1 MGFSRGF
8 YRICLVVF
16 ALAAV
21 SNVYARGARESGI
34 AEADKL
40 IAQKRYTE
48 ALDLLTTAARTMD
61 DSFDAAQARM
71 KAILRLTQTYNRL
84 AGSLLDT
91 AQDNPENLDEILKI
105 SARLHQIEEAA
116 RSENTRNVVGQI
128 YISARFSRYGRELN
142 KIMVEARDLL
152 DKGDYIAALQKYQ
165 TGFTLYRDEFRRANV
180 GGTMEAAIQQN
191 LDTLIVHTNNL
202 VRTAPLLRGIRN
214 QLESM
219 NIARAEAVENNPL
232 PGIYAAAAP
241 ELENLIQIKKSTTEI
256 RDYFLREGAAL
267 ELAGKDKN
275 AAAYPFVL
283 AFLINGRDNQTIRE
297 GFLGTYDALW
307 DIAQP
312 AVEERLAAA
321 SGAVYGNAW
330 PLIQSE
336 RYTDSMP
343 LSETGRDISSA
354 LVALTHNYI
363 DFTSTDNLQK
373 TTIYNSQVPREK
385 SRLYIHSESSAKVY
399 NYFIDTA
406 EAGLL
411 YERLSADQNKIDA
424 MAQWRAGQIGME
436 AALEIEARKRAD
448 VLAISNMLETDIS
461 GVRSAMSGLV
471 PYANTVS
478 VEDSRQILENAQEA
492 LAALAARL
500 FAEEL
505 AGITRYYALCNAGLD
520 IKRARAQRTVT
531 SAVYL
536 MDGFPK
542 RSEAGEEYQALYPQ
556 EALNEVKGL
565 KDSIARAINDADE
578 ILVDYDEEP
587 PRIPRS
593 RSFEAMRSE
602 TLSLKRRLTALNAE
616 AAALLAAA
624 EGNAEK
630 AAALR
635 LEGNHFITEARANVK
650 RQEFDNARDLTAK
663 AAERYNASLAI
674 QESDDLRRYWD
685 ENLVPLNA
693 EITRLEYEMV
703 VGEVRELVT
712 RASSVYFNGDYEA
725 SEELLIRAATRWS
738 IVSTTP
744 NPEISYW
751 LSLARGALSL
761 QSGRIIPETA
771 PLYKPMSQLL
781 TGARKNYEQGLV
793 SVNEGRKNEGIRKL
807 KQAKE
812 LLYEVRILFP
822 INHDAGI
829 LDLRIDQL
837 LDPENFERAFN
848 TRFTTAVAE
857 TKRGSREAYAD
868 MQNLAEIRP
877 DFPGMRRALYQA
889 EIDIGLRQPPAD
901 TTAATRAT
909 ELARRAQSMLD
920 NPAQHAAALDLVNE
934 ALRINPNST
943 LAMSVKD
950 RLQVAMS
957 RQNVAVI
964 DRTTEQEYIR
974 AVSELQRGNTIIAM
988 SIVQKLLQN
997 PNNRNSVK
1005 INELLRRIEAML

>member
-1 MGFSRGF
+1 MDFLRGF
-8 YRICLVVF
+8 CRVCLLVF
-16 ALAAV
+16 AFAAV

-34 AEADKL
+34 AAADKL
-40 IAQKRYTE
+40 IAEKRYAE
-48 ALDLLTTAARTMD
+48 ALEALTDAARSIEGT
-61 DSFDAAQARM
+61 FDAAQTRM
-71 KAILRLTQTYNRL
+71 RSILRLTQTYNRL

-91 AQDNPENLDEILKI
+91 AQKDPENLDEILKI
-105 SARLHQIEEAA
+105 SARLHQVEEAA

-142 KIMVEARDLL
+142 RIMVEARDLL
-152 DKGDYIAALQKYQ
+152 DKGEYTAALQKYQ
-165 TGFTLYRDEFRRANV
+165 TGFTLYRDEFKRAN
-180 GGTMEAAIQQN
+180 GDSTMDTIIEQN
-191 LDTLIVHTNNL
+191 IDALVSYTNSL
-202 VRTAPLLRGIRN
+202 VRTAPVLRGIRS
-214 QLESM
+214 QVESM
-219 NIARAEAVENNPL
+219 NMNRIEAGGHNPL
-232 PGIYAAAAP
+232 PGIYAAAVP
-241 ELENLIQIKKSTTEI
+241 ELENLIQIKKSTAEI

-283 AFLINGRDNQTIRE
+283 AFLINGRENQTIRE

-307 DIAQP
+307 DIVQQ
-312 AVEERLAAA
+312 VFEDRLLTA
-321 SGAVYGNAW
+321 SVSVYGNAW
-330 PLIQSE
+330 PLIQNESYAASIPVSE
-336 RYTDSMP
+336 S
-343 LSETGRDISSA
+343 GRDISAA
-354 LVALTHNYI
+354 LLSLTRNYI
-363 DFTSTDNLQK
+363 DFTSTDTMQK
-373 TTIYNSQVPREK
+373 TAIYAAQAPLEK
-385 SRLYIHSESSAKVY
+385 SRVYINSEAYFKVY
-399 NYFIDTA
+399 EYFIDTA
-406 EAGLL
+406 NAGLL

-424 MAQWRAGQIGME
+424 MAQWRSGQISME
-436 AALEIEARKRAD
+436 EALEIETKKRSDVLEISNTLEAD
-448 VLAISNMLETDIS
+448 VS
-461 GVRSAMSGLV
+461 GVRSSLSGLT
-471 PYANTVS
+471 PYINTVS
-478 VEDSRQILENAQEA
+478 VEDARRVLGSAQDALLA
-492 LAALAARL
+492 LAGHL

-505 AGITRYYALCNAGLD
+505 AGITRYYTLCNAGLD
-520 IKRARAQRTVT
+520 IKLGRAQRTVT

-536 MDGFPK
+536 TGGFPK
-542 RSEAGEEYQALYPQ
+542 RSEAGEEYQALYPE
-556 EALNEVKGL
+556 EALNEIKGL
-565 KDSIARAINDADE
+565 KDSITLAINEADAV
-578 ILVDYDEEP
+578 LLDYDEEP
-587 PRIPRS
+587 PRVPRS
-593 RSFEAMRSE
+593 RSFEALRGE
-602 TLSLKRRLTALNAE
+602 TLSIRRRLAALNAT
-616 AAALLAAA
+616 AAGLRTSTEEKSETASLLRI
-624 EGNAEK
+624 EGN
-630 AAALR
+630 
-635 LEGNHFITEARANVK
+635 NFIAEARARVK
-650 RQEFDNARDLTAK
+650 RQEFDSARDLTAK

-693 EITRLEYEMV
+693 EIIRLEYEMV

-712 RASSVYFNGDYEA
+712 RASAVYFNGNYEN

-761 QSGRIIPETA
+761 QSGRVIPETA
-771 PLYKPMSQLL
+771 PLYKSMSQLL
-781 TGARKNYEQGLV
+781 TGARKNYEQGLAAM
-793 SVNEGRKNEGIRKL
+793 NEGRRNESIRKL

-848 TRFTTAVAE
+848 MRFTTAVAE

-877 DFPGMRRALYQA
+877 DFPGIRRALYQA

-901 TTAATRAT
+901 TSAATRSS
-909 ELARRAQSMLD
+909 ELARRAQTMLD
-920 NPAQHAAALDLVNE
+920 NPEQYAAALDLVNE

-943 LAMSVKD
+943 LAMNVKD

-988 SIVQKLLQN
+988 SIVQRLLQN

-1005 INELLRRIEAML
+1005 ITELLRRIEAML